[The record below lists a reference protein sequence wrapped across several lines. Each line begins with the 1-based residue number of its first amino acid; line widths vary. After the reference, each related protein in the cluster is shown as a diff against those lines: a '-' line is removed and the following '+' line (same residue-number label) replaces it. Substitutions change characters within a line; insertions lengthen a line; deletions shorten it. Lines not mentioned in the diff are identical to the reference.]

1 MNQAA
6 RFRRLLEDGQMVIAP
21 GAGDVLTAR
30 LVLQAGFSAVYM
42 TGFGATASLL
52 GTPDVGLLTQTEMVT
67 HARNMARAVD
77 LPVIAD
83 ADTGYGGPANIERT
97 VHEYELA
104 GVAAIH
110 LEDQTSPKRCGQMS
124 GIKLISSD
132 EMVLKLKC
140 AIAARRDSGLVII
153 GRTDALPAV
162 GISEATRRAEA
173 YAEAGVDIVFVDGI
187 KKVDDLKAIGKA
199 IDSPLMVSIVDGNET
214 TRLTIDELSDMG
226 FEIVIYPLSTLLSSS
241 LAVKELLDE
250 LKDTGSTHSR
260 QNQMMSYTEFTHIV
274 KHDHYGALDEKF
286 GFN

>member
-1 MNQAA
+1 MTRIQKI
-6 RFRRLLEDGQMVIAP
+6 LDEIGSIAFP
-21 GAGDVLTAR
+21 GIYDTL
-30 LVLQAGFSAVYM
+30 SAKIAEQ
-42 TGFGATASLL
+42 TGFPMGFISGYSVAATTI
-52 GTPDVGLLTQTEMVT
+52 GEPDFGLLTQTEMVT

-162 GISEATRRAEA
+162 GISEAIRRAEA

-187 KKVDDLKAIGKA
+187 KKVDDLKAVGKA

-214 TRLTIDELSDMG
+214 TRLTIDELRDMG
-226 FEIVIYPLSTLLSSS
+226 FKIVIYPLSTLLSSS

-260 QNQMMSYTEFTHIV
+260 QNRMMSYTEFTHIV

>member
-124 GIKLISSD
+124 GVKLIPSD

-140 AIAARRDSGLVII
+140 AIDARGESGMVII

-162 GISEATRRAEA
+162 GVDEAIRRAEV
-173 YAEAGVDIVFVDGI
+173 YSEAGVDIVFVDGI
-187 KKVDDLKAIGKA
+187 KKVDELQAVAKAINA
-199 IDSPLMVSIVDGNET
+199 PLMVSIVDGNET
-214 TRLTIDELSDMG
+214 TRLTIDELGKMG
-226 FEIVIYPLSTLLSSS
+226 FKIVIYPLSALLSSS
-241 LAVKELLDE
+241 LAVKEVLDE
-250 LKDTGSTHSR
+250 LKGKGSTHSR
-260 QNQMMSYTEFTHIV
+260 QDRMMGYAEFTHVV
-274 KHDHYGALDEKF
+274 KHDHYGALDEEF
-286 GFN
+286 GSG